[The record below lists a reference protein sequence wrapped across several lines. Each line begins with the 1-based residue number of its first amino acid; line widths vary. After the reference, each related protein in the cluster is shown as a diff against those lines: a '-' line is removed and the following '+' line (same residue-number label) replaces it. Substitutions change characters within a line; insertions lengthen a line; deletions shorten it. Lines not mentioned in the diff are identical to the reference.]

1 MYNVNEINNKDLR
14 AASDNVVL
22 LSLVLTLNIYS
33 ALIYY

>member
-22 LSLVLTLNIYS
+22 PSLVLTLNIYS
-33 ALIYY
+33 ALIYC